1 MFKAYLLLGFF
12 CNLLQIQITMAMEHR
27 TPGHNDNNLN
37 GEAFHMP
44 GSSFPLALNPGL
56 VCNFELITL
65 EYYKMV
71 FIKQM
76 AEESERNFM
85 REIDGQIE
93 PGVSFLILIP
103 RNLYQDE
110 DYMI

>member
-1 MFKAYLLLGFF
+1 
-12 CNLLQIQITMAMEHR
+12 
-27 TPGHNDNNLN
+27 
-37 GEAFHMP
+37 
-44 GSSFPLALNPGL
+44 
-56 VCNFELITL
+56 
-65 EYYKMV
+65 
-71 FIKQM
+71 M

>member
-1 MFKAYLLLGFF
+1 
-12 CNLLQIQITMAMEHR
+12 
-27 TPGHNDNNLN
+27 
-37 GEAFHMP
+37 
-44 GSSFPLALNPGL
+44 
-56 VCNFELITL
+56 
-65 EYYKMV
+65 
-71 FIKQM
+71 M

-110 DYMI
+110 DYMIKIFISQNSRELANDANVVSNLYIYKININIIW

>member
-1 MFKAYLLLGFF
+1 
-12 CNLLQIQITMAMEHR
+12 
-27 TPGHNDNNLN
+27 
-37 GEAFHMP
+37 
-44 GSSFPLALNPGL
+44 
-56 VCNFELITL
+56 
-65 EYYKMV
+65 
-71 FIKQM
+71 M

-110 DYMI
+110 DYMIKIFISQNSRELANDANVVSNFNKCWPIFTQ